1 MEANGPPEAHGK
13 QVAAG
18 HRLSNGWRG
27 ACSDSTAFFEM
38 VRRRDDQQLHLH
50 TWTLTERE
58 RERGGHVSGSKC
70 SRSFKSSALSDFA
83 KDEFAVFTT
92 TAGSVYSPSEP
103 LWLLTSRR
111 VTITSF
117 SGGWKARFLPS
128 VFKKKRWSRSAPRL
142 PRPTEPTE
150 GRERVRSVL
159 SCRCAR

>member
-1 MEANGPPEAHGK
+1 MRAAHYLAV
-13 QVAAG
+13 QVRADMCNFPDVYEWRPTA
-18 HRLSNGWRG
+18 HQRLMGSRWLPDTGSNGWRG

-92 TAGSVYSPSEP
+92 TSGSVYSPSEP

-111 VTITSF
+111 VTITLL
-117 SGGWKARFLPS
+117 SGVWKARFLPS
-128 VFKKKRWSRSAPRL
+128 VF
-142 PRPTEPTE
+142 
-150 GRERVRSVL
+150 
-159 SCRCAR
+159 